1 MFNIGTIELSLLNIY
16 KIPNKIATRTFLNTL
31 RTLQLQPLLYVVFY
45 CEVFKSIIIKIS
57 R

>member
-45 CEVFKSIIIKIS
+45 CEFFKSIIIKIS